1 MTPTQSTLS
10 RRIMSRRI
18 VPGGNRWLPRLTVA
32 AWCLL
37 LVVMTGCAGYQVG
50 TRSLYAPDIQTVYVP
65 IFESDS
71 FRRNLGERL
80 TEAVV
85 KEIELKTPYKVVNT
99 PMADSI
105 LTGRLRDQTKHVL
118 VESARDQ
125 ARQSEID
132 FRVDVAWQTNRG
144 DMIHPPMELA
154 LAPELI
160 SFGQSATYVPEG
172 GQSNVSSQHQAITRL
187 AEQIVSTMEMPW

>member
-1 MTPTQSTLS
+1 MTPTPRILS
-10 RRIMSRRI
+10 RRILQR
-18 VPGGNRWLPRLTVA
+18 GDWCQPRSTVA

-37 LVVMTGCAGYQVG
+37 LVAMTGCAGYQVG

-80 TEAVV
+80 TEAVI
-85 KEIELKTPYKVVNT
+85 KEIELKTPFKVVNS
-99 PMADSI
+99 PLADSI

-132 FRVDVAWQTNRG
+132 FQVDVTWQNNRG
-144 DMIHPPMELA
+144 DMIHPPTSLA